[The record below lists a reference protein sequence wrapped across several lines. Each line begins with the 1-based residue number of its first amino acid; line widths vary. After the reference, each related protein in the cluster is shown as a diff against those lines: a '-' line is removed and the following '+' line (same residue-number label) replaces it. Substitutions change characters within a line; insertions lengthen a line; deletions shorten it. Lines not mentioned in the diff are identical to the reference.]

1 MQIVQDEDELC
12 ILTRN
17 SRVEEEGSVVLSPR
31 DNEPVVAD
39 GQAEAVLGV
48 RLQGKSRI
56 VNDLHVHS
64 IAEIGLM
71 SLWNSRK
78 KEILIVGVW
87 KWILTL
93 YKT

>member
-1 MQIVQDEDELC
+1 MQVAQDEDASCL
-12 ILTRN
+12 LTRN
-17 SRVEEEGSVVLSPR
+17 GHVEEEGSVVLSPR

-64 IAEIGLM
+64 IAGNWLDESVRNLD
-71 SLWNSRK
+71 
-78 KEILIVGVW
+78 IVGVCI
-87 KWILTL
+87 KMNFDISF
-93 YKT
+93 KKI